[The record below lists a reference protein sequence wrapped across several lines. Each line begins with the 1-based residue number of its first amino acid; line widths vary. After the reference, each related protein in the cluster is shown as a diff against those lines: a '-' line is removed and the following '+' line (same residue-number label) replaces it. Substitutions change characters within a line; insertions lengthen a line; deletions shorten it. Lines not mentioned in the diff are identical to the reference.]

1 MATAEQH
8 AGADGDDLRHALS
21 EARDQLHETGEI
33 LRTLG
38 RSEPDL
44 DHVMQTVTASARRL
58 FRGDGVQVHLF
69 DGHEFSLGWS
79 AGLSDEFRR
88 FMREHPIE
96 ADRGALVG
104 RVGLDR
110 RTQQIPDVLADPDYG
125 RTDLQQLAAFRS
137 IIGAPMLVDDEV
149 VGVLSVWRRVVSPF
163 TDREAELLTTF
174 AAQAAIAVRTARL
187 MRDLEAHKAALTRR
201 LDQLEALN
209 AVGESVSASLDL
221 DEVLTTIVTHAV
233 ELSGADGG
241 SILEFDPEAEEFRV
255 RTTFGSSPGLLS
267 ALRSVRVGLHDTLVG
282 RAARERRPLQVPD
295 LLEGADDPH
304 LALLRD
310 AGWRC
315 VATVPMLRQDRVVG
329 ALLIRRRAPGVIDD
343 DTLELL
349 ETFASQSS
357 LALTNAQLFRRLEQQ
372 SAELAV
378 ASRHK
383 SEFLASMSHEL
394 RTPLNA
400 IIGFSEV
407 LLDRMFG
414 DLNDRQAEYLGD
426 IHDSGRHLLAL
437 LNDILDLSKVEAGQM
452 VLEPGPVDLSTLL
465 RSTLGLVRERAAR
478 SALTLRLEDGDDL
491 PVAEADELRIRQ
503 VVLNLLT
510 NAVKFTPP
518 GGTVTVRVD
527 RRDTEVEIS
536 VQDTGV
542 GIPPADRERIFES
555 FQQGE
560 RVTSAQEGTGLGL
573 TLSRRIVELHGGRLW
588 VESEEGKGSTFH
600 FTLPVHHPVVEAE
613 EPHEA
618 TADHVLLVEDDRRSA
633 DLMRILLVD
642 QGFRVVVA
650 TSGEEA
656 LEVLGRGVP
665 AAVVLDIRLP
675 GISGWEVL
683 ARVKGDATSA
693 HVPVIVVSIVDD
705 RGRGYALGADD
716 YLVKPVQRDLLVRSL
731 QRAGLVPERGR
742 RRVWVVDRDPVS
754 AATLADQLRV
764 GGWEVVV
771 SASVEEGVGHARVR
785 VPHVVLVDLVTV
797 ADDGFAGVRSL
808 HGDDVLA
815 AVPVVALAPGGGPSE
830 WSSLTGQFEL
840 AATAAPESP
849 DELLALLDRVS
860 ASAGRGGGGP

>member
-1 MATAEQH
+1 MATTEQH

-33 LRTLG
+33 LRALG
-38 RSEPDL
+38 RSDSSL
-44 DHVMQTVTASARRL
+44 DDVMRTVTASAQRL
-58 FRGDGVQVHLF
+58 VRGDAVLVFLF
-69 DGHEFSLGWS
+69 DDTQFTLGWS
-79 AGLSDEFRR
+79 SGLGVDVRSYLS
-88 FMREHPIE
+88 EHPLRR
-96 ADRGALVG
+96 DRSALVG

-110 RTQQIPDVLADPDYG
+110 RTQQIADVLADPEYG
-125 RTDLQQLAAFRS
+125 RSDLQRVGGFRTV
-137 IIGAPMLVDDEV
+137 IGAPMLVDDEV
-149 VGVLSVWRRVVSPF
+149 VGVLNVWRTRVAPF
-163 TDREAELLTTF
+163 SERETELLTTY
-174 AAQAAIAVRTARL
+174 AAQAAVAIRTAGL
-187 MRDLEAHKAALTRR
+187 VRDLRAHREALTRR
-201 LDQLEALN
+201 LDQLEALS
-209 AVGESVSASLDL
+209 AVGESVSSSLDV
-221 DEVLTTIVTHAV
+221 DEVLTTVVTHAV
-233 ELSGADGG
+233 ALAGADGG
-241 SILEFDPEAEEFRV
+241 SVLEFDPERELFRV
-255 RTTFGSSPGLLS
+255 RNTHGTEPGLLD
-267 ALRSVRVGLHDTLVG
+267 ALRAVRVGLHDTFVG
-282 RAARERRPLQVPD
+282 RSALERRPLQVAD
-295 LLEGADDPH
+295 LAERADDPH
-304 LALLRD
+304 LVLLRD
-310 AGWRC
+310 AGWRSL
-315 VATVPMLRQDRVVG
+315 VAVPMLRRERVVG
-329 ALLIRRRAPGVIDD
+329 ALVIRRREPGEVDA
-343 DTLELL
+343 DTCELL

-465 RSTLGLVRERAAR
+465 RSALGLVRERAAR
-478 SALTLRLEDGDDL
+478 SALTVRLEDEDDL

-510 NAVKFTPP
+510 NAVKFTPA
-518 GGTVTVRVD
+518 GGTVAVRVD

-600 FTLPVHHPVVEAE
+600 FTVPVHHPVAETE
-613 EPHEA
+613 EPNEGS
-618 TADHVLLVEDDRRSA
+618 ADHVLLVEDDRRSA

-656 LEVLGRGVP
+656 LEVLGRSAP

-683 ARVKGDATSA
+683 ARIKGDATSA

-716 YLVKPVQRDLLVRSL
+716 YLVKPVRRDLLVRSL

-754 AATLADQLRV
+754 ATALADQLRV
-764 GGWEVVV
+764 GGWEVVA

-808 HGDDVLA
+808 HDDDVLA

-849 DELLALLDRVS
+849 DELLSLLDRVS
-860 ASAGRGGGGP
+860 AAAGRGRGGP